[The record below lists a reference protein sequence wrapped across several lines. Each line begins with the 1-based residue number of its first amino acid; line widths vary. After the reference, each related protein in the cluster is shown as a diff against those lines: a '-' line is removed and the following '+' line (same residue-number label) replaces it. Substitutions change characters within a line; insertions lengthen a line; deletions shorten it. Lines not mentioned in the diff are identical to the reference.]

1 MAAVWEKQRH
11 PLWDCGPQR
20 APGPATSH
28 LQMGKLSV
36 PRETCELPR
45 RAPGLKNIGLHR
57 TSLVIQWLG
66 LHTSNAGGT
75 GSIPGQGTK
84 NHTSSVVQRKRKDR
98 AREKTKGLCE

>member
-1 MAAVWEKQRH
+1 MPAVWQKRRQ

-28 LQMGKLSV
+28 LQMGKLNF

-45 RAPGLKNIGLHR
+45 CAPGLKNIGLHR

-75 GSIPGQGTK
+75 GLIPGQGTQNQQAVWCRGK
-84 NHTSSVVQRKRKDR
+84 GKRGPVRKP
-98 AREKTKGLCE
+98 KGM